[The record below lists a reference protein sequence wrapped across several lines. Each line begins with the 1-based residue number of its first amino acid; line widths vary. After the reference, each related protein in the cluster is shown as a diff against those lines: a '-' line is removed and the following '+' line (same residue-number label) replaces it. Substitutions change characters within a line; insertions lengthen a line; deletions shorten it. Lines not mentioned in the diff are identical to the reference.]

1 MKIAIIGSGNVGTAL
16 ASSLTAAGNE
26 VTKTTRGQEAAA
38 VAAADAVVL
47 AVPWT
52 SFDDVAARIA
62 PAVAGKLVIDT
73 MNPLNADYSGLD
85 TEGGPSGAEHVAELL
100 PGARVVKAFNTLFAS
115 VQADPTTHG
124 VTVDALYAT
133 DDEQAKAETADLLR
147 ETGFRP
153 VYVGPLAR
161 AAQLEAI
168 AFLNISLQLQTGG
181 DWRTAISLVGAPAAA
196 TPAAATLVA

>member
-1 MKIAIIGSGNVGTAL
+1 MKIAIIGSGNVGSAL
-16 ASSLTAAGNE
+16 GSSLTRAGNE
-26 VTKTTRGQEAAA
+26 VTTTTRGHEAAA

-124 VTVDALYAT
+124 TTIDALYAT
-133 DDEQAKAETADLLR
+133 DDAQAKAQVADLVR
-147 ETGFRP
+147 GMGFRP

-181 DWRTAISLVGAPAAA
+181 DWRTAISLVGAPEAA
-196 TPAAATLVA
+196 TIAA